1 MARHDDDEVVYVER
15 GGGSVGPF
23 LWGLAVG
30 AAVALLFAPMSGED
44 LRAEIGRR
52 GRRLKDAAVE
62 KAEELEEMM
71 AEGFQKAKGAVH
83 ERVED
88 ARRTV
93 REGRQY
99 AHDVADA
106 GRAAAVTA
114 RDELERRL
122 AEAREAR
129 RGGRSSGGDE
139 EPVA

>member
-15 GGGSVGPF
+15 GGSVGPF
-23 LWGLAVG
+23 LWGLAIG

-71 AEGFQKAKGAVH
+71 AEGYQKAKGAVH

-106 GRAAAVTA
+106 SRAAATTA
-114 RDELERRL
+114 REELERRL

-129 RGGRSSGGDE
+129 RAGRSSGSDE